1 MAIFNRETITQAK
14 HRSTYQVP
22 KPRKTD
28 VHLQPAF
35 LSIELEARKYRATNG
50 WRGSSC
56 QYSVASTQIKTAY
69 ILACQAQTHHPCF
82 LEGRTYCRLEVKH
95 GRFEVVD
102 GNSPEHILSAAVTL
116 SIVFIA
122 RSLSF
127 SARRP
132 WFHVDSD
139 PLPPAATPAPS
150 CRSPGPLLRAFAAVA
165 SQDGD
170 LIVLSQWQA
179 AHVSLAPWERTAARQ
194 VCRLRSGGWV
204 FLSLFQSFI
213 FRLCFRLCPLSL
225 TLSLCL
231 SLLTLTLSRSVFSHT
246 HSLSLICLLLSL
258 LLSHPHSLSF
268 FFPSFSASL
277 FPSLFRSLCLSI
289 SLFPSHSL
297 AIACSLLSF
306 SLCSLF

>member
-1 MAIFNRETITQAK
+1 MAGVVLAASLVLPRLKLRRLIYWHVRPKLITPVSLRDEHIADWKFNFAVLKWVMEIR
-14 HRSTYQVP
+14 RSTYC
-22 KPRKTD
+22 
-28 VHLQPAF
+28 L
-35 LSIELEARKYRATNG
+35 
-50 WRGSSC
+50 
-56 QYSVASTQIKTAY
+56 
-69 ILACQAQTHHPCF
+69 
-82 LEGRTYCRLEVKH
+82 
-95 GRFEVVD
+95 
-102 GNSPEHILSAAVTL
+102 
-116 SIVFIA
+116 
-122 RSLSF
+122 
-127 SARRP
+127 
-132 WFHVDSD
+132 
-139 PLPPAATPAPS
+139 PLPPSSLPPTVSPAPS